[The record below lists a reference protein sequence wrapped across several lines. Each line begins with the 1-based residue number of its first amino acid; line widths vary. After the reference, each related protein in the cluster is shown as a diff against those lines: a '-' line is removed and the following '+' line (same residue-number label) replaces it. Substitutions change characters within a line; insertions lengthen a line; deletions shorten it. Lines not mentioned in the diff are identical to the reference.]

1 MSSSAVPSSAGALV
15 EVTGVEKRFGTTRA
29 LRGVDLSIDAGQ
41 CLGLVGRN
49 GAGKSTLVSIL
60 SGLSE
65 PDAGTVRFG
74 GEPAPRV
81 GDIGRWAEWIATVF
95 QHSMIAGHLSVAE
108 NVFLGA
114 MPSVVSWRA
123 MRRRTRDIMGEWGLD
138 IAPETPCRELSVEQL
153 QVVEIARALAR
164 GARCVVLDEPTA
176 ALERQAILRL
186 FDRVKQLTAAGVAV
200 LYISHHLEEVFE
212 ICQDVAVLRDGELVL
227 AAPTTSLDK
236 DNLVAAMVGRVRSAD
251 AAGQAAAPETG
262 GPVLGEVARGDVV
275 LAVDGIT
282 SDSARGRLSG
292 VSLRVQAGEVV
303 GITGLLSAG
312 VATIGR
318 VIAGAEASTSGEV
331 RLRGRRIPPGQRGAA
346 QRAGIGYIP
355 EDRRAEGFVA
365 HLGVAE
371 NTTMTITRELSGRF
385 GLLTPHRRAVA
396 AAPFTS
402 RLSLVSSG
410 PAQPVAELSG
420 GNQQKVTVARTLAH
434 RPSLIVA
441 ITPTRGVDVASKE
454 LLLSSL
460 ASVAATSGAGVL
472 LCSDELSDLVICDR
486 VLVLVRGG
494 VFTEFS
500 NPPFDRDALILAT
513 EGMQGNPGG
522 RPTPWPRRKT
532 NDLEPSASGPGSR
545 HRRTGRRRDR
555 APGRRVCRVVDTRH
569 ERQRA
574 ARGGAPAGP
583 RAADRRRDRGQPGV
597 LYRVELRRHRPAELR
612 ARRRRGRREP
622 DPADR
627 RHGPVP

>member
-1 MSSSAVPSSAGALV
+1 MTSTAVPSGADLPGAGALV

-49 GAGKSTLVSIL
+49 GAGKSTLVTIL

-65 PDAGTVRFG
+65 PDAGTVRLG
-74 GEPAPRV
+74 GAPAPRV
-81 GDIGRWAEWIATVF
+81 GDIGLWREWIATVF
-95 QHSMIAGHLSVAE
+95 QHSMIVPHLSVAE

-114 MPSVVSWRA
+114 LPSGTGPSGTGPPVVSWRA

-164 GARCVVLDEPTA
+164 GARCVLLDEPTA
-176 ALERQAILRL
+176 ALERQAIQRL
-186 FDRVKQLTAAGVAV
+186 FDRVRQLTAAGVAV

-227 AAPTTSLDK
+227 AAATASLGK
-236 DNLVAAMVGRVRSAD
+236 DDLVAAMVGGVATAAPPGTVSSAPVVPS
-251 AAGQAAAPETG
+251 AAVSAAAAETG
-262 GPVLGEVARGDVV
+262 APVPDGPVPDGPVSDRAV
-275 LAVDGIT
+275 LAVDGLT
-282 SDSARGRLSG
+282 SYSARGRLSG
-292 VSLRVQAGEVV
+292 VSLRVYPGEVV
-303 GITGLLSAG
+303 GVTGLLSAG

-318 VIAGAEASTSGEV
+318 VIAGAEASAGGEV
-331 RLRGRRIPPGQRGAA
+331 LLRGRRVPPGQRAAA

-371 NTTMTITRELSGRF
+371 NTTMTIARELSGPLGVLVPR
-385 GLLTPHRRAVA
+385 RRAAA

-460 ASVAATSGAGVL
+460 AGVAASSGACVL
-472 LCSDELSDLVICDR
+472 LCTDELSDLEICDR
-486 VLVLVRGG
+486 VLVLVRGE

-500 NPPFDRDALILAT
+500 HPPFDRDALILAT
-513 EGMQGNPGG
+513 EGITAM
-522 RPTPWPRRKT
+522 T
-532 NDLEPSASGPGSR
+532 DE
-545 HRRTGRRRDR
+545 
-555 APGRRVCRVVDTRH
+555 
-569 ERQRA
+569 A
-574 ARGGAPAGP
+574 ARTAAGE
-583 RAADRRRDRGQPGV
+583 DD
-597 LYRVELRRHRPAELR
+597 E
-612 ARRRRGRREP
+612 
-622 DPADR
+622 
-627 RHGPVP
+627 

>member
-1 MSSSAVPSSAGALV
+1 MTSSAVPSSAGALV

-29 LRGVDLSIDAGQ
+29 LRGVDLSMDAGQ

-81 GDIGRWAEWIATVF
+81 GDIGRWREWIATVF
-95 QHSMIAGHLSVAE
+95 QHSMIVPHLSVAE
-108 NVFLGA
+108 NVFLGTT
-114 MPSVVSWRA
+114 PSVVSWRA

-164 GARCVVLDEPTA
+164 GARCVLLDEPTA
-176 ALERQAILRL
+176 ALERQAITRL
-186 FDRVKQLTAAGVAV
+186 FDRVRQLTVAGVAV

-227 AAPTTSLDK
+227 AAPTASLGK
-236 DNLVAAMVGRVRSAD
+236 DDLVAAMVGGVAAAGPASAAGSPAGPAGAATAPEAD
-251 AAGQAAAPETG
+251 APVLPGDPVPG
-262 GPVLGEVARGDVV
+262 DPVLGGSARGALV
-275 LAVDGIT
+275 LAVDGLT
-282 SDSARGRLSG
+282 SGSARGRLSG
-292 VSLRVQAGEVV
+292 VSLRVHSGEVV

-318 VIAGAEASTSGEV
+318 VIAGAEASTGGEV
-331 RLRGRRIPPGQRGAA
+331 RLRGRRIPPGQRAAA

-355 EDRRAEGFVA
+355 EDRRAEGFVP

-371 NTTMTITRELSGRF
+371 NTTMAITRQLSGRF
-385 GLLTPHRRAVA
+385 GVLTPRRRAVA

-460 ASVAATSGAGVL
+460 AGVAASSGAGVL

-486 VLVLVRGG
+486 VLVLVRGE

-500 NPPFDRDALILAT
+500 DPPFDRDALILAT
-513 EGMQGNPGG
+513 EGI
-522 RPTPWPRRKT
+522 
-532 NDLEPSASGPGSR
+532 
-545 HRRTGRRRDR
+545 TGMTD
-555 APGRRVCRVVDTRH
+555 
-569 ERQRA
+569 EA
-574 ARGGAPAGP
+574 ARPA
-583 RAADRRRDRGQPGV
+583 AKEA
-597 LYRVELRRHRPAELR
+597 VE
-612 ARRRRGRREP
+612 
-622 DPADR
+622 
-627 RHGPVP
+627 

>member
-1 MSSSAVPSSAGALV
+1 MTSSAESSGAGALV

-29 LRGVDLSIDAGQ
+29 LRGVDLSLDAGQ

-74 GEPAPRV
+74 GAPAPRT
-81 GDIGRWAEWIATVF
+81 GDIGRWREWIATVF
-95 QHSMIAGHLSVAE
+95 QHSMIVPHLSVAE

-114 MPSVVSWRA
+114 MPSMLRPSAAGPSLVSWRA
-123 MRRRTRDIMGEWGLD
+123 MRRRTRGIMGEWGLD
-138 IAPETPCRELSVEQL
+138 IAPETPCGELSVEQL

-164 GARCVVLDEPTA
+164 GARCVLLDEPTA
-176 ALERQAILRL
+176 ALERQAIRRL
-186 FDRVKQLTAAGVAV
+186 FDRVRQLTAAGVAV

-212 ICQDVAVLRDGELVL
+212 ICRDVAVLRDGELVL
-227 AAPTTSLDK
+227 TAPTASLSK
-236 DNLVAAMVGRVRSAD
+236 DDLVAAMVGGVAT
-251 AAGQAAAPETG
+251 AGQASAGAGGAAAVAAVEGASAPGEAAPG
-262 GPVLGEVARGDVV
+262 DAVLE
-275 LAVDGIT
+275 VDGLT

-292 VSLRVQAGEVV
+292 VSLRVRAGEVV
-303 GITGLLSAG
+303 GVTGLLSAG

-318 VIAGAEASTSGEV
+318 VIAGAEAHSGGEV
-331 RLRGRRIPPGQRGAA
+331 RLHGRPVPPGQRAAA

-371 NTTMTITRELSGRF
+371 NTTMAITRELSGRL
-385 GLLTPHRRAVA
+385 GVLSPRRRAIA
-396 AAPFTS
+396 AAPFTAG
-402 RLSLVSSG
+402 LSLVSSG

-472 LCSDELSDLVICDR
+472 LCSDELSDLEICDR
-486 VLVLVRGG
+486 VLVLVRGE

-500 NPPFDRDALILAT
+500 NPPFDRDTLILAT
-513 EGMQGNPGG
+513 EGI
-522 RPTPWPRRKT
+522 
-532 NDLEPSASGPGSR
+532 
-545 HRRTGRRRDR
+545 TGMTD
-555 APGRRVCRVVDTRH
+555 
-569 ERQRA
+569 EA
-574 ARGGAPAGP
+574 ARTAEE
-583 RAADRRRDRGQPGV
+583 AA
-597 LYRVELRRHRPAELR
+597 E
-612 ARRRRGRREP
+612 
-622 DPADR
+622 
-627 RHGPVP
+627 

>member
-1 MSSSAVPSSAGALV
+1 MSSSAGPSPAGPSGAVPSSAGALV

-60 SGLSE
+60 SGLAE

-81 GDIGRWAEWIATVF
+81 GDIGRWREWIATVF
-95 QHSMIAGHLSVAE
+95 QHSMIVPHLSVAE

-114 MPSVVSWRA
+114 TPSVVSWRA

-164 GARCVVLDEPTA
+164 GARCVLLDEPTA
-176 ALERQAILRL
+176 ALERQAIRRL
-186 FDRVKQLTAAGVAV
+186 FDRVRQLTAAGVAV

-212 ICQDVAVLRDGELVL
+212 IGQDVAVLRDGELVL
-227 AAPTTSLDK
+227 AAPTARLSK
-236 DNLVAAMVGRVRSAD
+236 DDLVAAMVGGV
-251 AAGQAAAPETG
+251 AAPAAPARAAPAAAANAPA
-262 GPVLGEVARGDVV
+262 PGEAV
-275 LAVDGIT
+275 LAVDGLT
-282 SDSARGRLSG
+282 SDSARGRLAG
-292 VSLRVQAGEVV
+292 VSLRVHAGEVV
-303 GITGLLSAG
+303 GVTGLLSAG

-318 VIAGAEASTSGEV
+318 VIAGVEAPDGGEV
-331 RLRGRRIPPGQRGAA
+331 RLRGRRVPPGQRAAA

-371 NTTMTITRELSGRF
+371 NTTMAITGELSGRF
-385 GLLTPHRRAVA
+385 GLLAPRRRAVA

-410 PAQPVAELSG
+410 PGQPVAELSG

-460 ASVAATSGAGVL
+460 AGVAAAGGAGVL

-486 VLVLVRGG
+486 VLVLVRGE

-513 EGMQGNPGG
+513 EGI
-522 RPTPWPRRKT
+522 
-532 NDLEPSASGPGSR
+532 
-545 HRRTGRRRDR
+545 TG
-555 APGRRVCRVVDTRH
+555 
-569 ERQRA
+569 
-574 ARGGAPAGP
+574 
-583 RAADRRRDRGQPGV
+583 
-597 LYRVELRRHRPAELR
+597 
-612 ARRRRGRREP
+612 
-622 DPADR
+622 
-627 RHGPVP
+627 